1 MSPSLY
7 LFLHTCS
14 FLFSHV
20 SVLTAI
26 CSEVNSINLTELHKI
41 SHLHIEE
48 CPVLNYF
55 ETWKQNW
62 FTSSPFIF
70 FPLLPWKLKCQ
81 IRKLLKG
88 LLYYFGWHEVSL
100 LKIPFLHLV
109 LSISKAFLQKRKDFS
124 LHLDLLISVQWLCL
138 LLMRVNYIFLLPF
151 QYSHLSHLTHCSGFW
166 SKVKHQDKSQ
176 SQNRGDNQ

>member
-81 IRKLLKG
+81 I
-88 LLYYFGWHEVSL
+88 
-100 LKIPFLHLV
+100 

-124 LHLDLLISVQWLCL
+124 LHLDLLRSVQWLCL
-138 LLMRVNYIFLLPF
+138 LLMPVNYGFLLPF